1 MRLRSLLLGYY
12 LLLLHGLI
20 SKYTAHFLIQ
30 CRHLLSSHAMTQ
42 YDHLA
47 FTPEDAA
54 SLPRLIRQHED
65 LQTALATQDHLLRT
79 SSYTLRP
86 RLLAQTQALR
96 RQYEEVGE
104 EVRRLREKRR
114 VWRWIAV
121 PEARQ
126 QAQVRNYGQHCF
138 RALAFSNK
146 VFGLCLY

>member
-1 MRLRSLLLGYY
+1 
-12 LLLLHGLI
+12 
-20 SKYTAHFLIQ
+20 
-30 CRHLLSSHAMTQ
+30 MTP

-47 FTPEDAA
+47 FTPDDAT

-114 VWRWIAV
+114 VWRWIVV

-126 QAQVRNYGQHCF
+126 QAQVRNYG
-138 RALAFSNK
+138 LIFSNK
-146 VFGLCLY
+146 VFG